1 MGTLNLAPQLA
12 NMSPAEQAICGL
24 KHRSIACLLLYY
36 RNGTYRATG
45 ADAAE
50 IAFCTQIPL
59 SYRKQGYE
67 SNFPDHAVTVAAH
80 QIERVIAHLLKRGN
94 PVALVDEETGEVREW
109 WPEQSSSPVEGYW
122 LALPFR
128 SAATPPESVTNT
140 ETFAPYLV
148 DAELTP
154 DSCFPLPQR
163 GTNLGDF
170 KDQLTPIEVPF

>member
-1 MGTLNLAPQLA
+1 MADLT
-12 NMSPAEQAICGL
+12 PAERTICGL

-50 IAFCTQIPL
+50 IAFCARIPL

-67 SNFPDHAVTVAAH
+67 SNFPDHAVTVGAH
-80 QIERVIAHLLKRGN
+80 QIERVIAQLLERGN

-109 WPEQSSSPVEGYW
+109 WPESVNAPVDDYW
-122 LALPFR
+122 LTLPFR
-128 SAATPPESVTNT
+128 SGISQTEPVINAVTLAT
-140 ETFAPYLV
+140 YLV
-148 DAELTP
+148 DTEPTP
-154 DSCFPLPQR
+154 DNGFPLPQR